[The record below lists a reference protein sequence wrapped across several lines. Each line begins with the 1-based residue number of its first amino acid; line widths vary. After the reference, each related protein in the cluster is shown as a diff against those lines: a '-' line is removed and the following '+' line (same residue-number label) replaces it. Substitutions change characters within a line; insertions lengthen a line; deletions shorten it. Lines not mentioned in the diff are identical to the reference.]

1 MRRRRDPPR
10 VRKSARIGLF
20 RLVRGMRQRRKFYF
34 TSPPD
39 SVNFTERLHAHR
51 AARRRNLEN
60 GEPKDLS
67 PKNPRRQETSHAPRV
82 NVSVLAEGRARALS
96 PGAHPSR
103 SLALRLLLPLCLLL
117 ASPLASRRA
126 AAQSSQATP
135 RQSAPA
141 PNVRPRTVG
150 TKGETARPAT
160 QPERP
165 AAQPERTPAQTN
177 NAGQANKAGAQDA
190 NGTASQDS
198 EAVGEDEVVRVNSNL
213 VIIPASVV
221 DSHGHAVTDLKVEDF
236 ELRVDGEVKQIGDLS
251 RAETPVQV
259 ALLFDNSAS
268 LSSAREFEKQ
278 AAVRFFRSVVRPIDR
293 AAVYSISTTSTL
305 SQPLTADVS
314 RLVRTVQNFG
324 KPDGA
329 TALFDAVAQASDY
342 MRPLQGRKVLVI
354 VSDGTDTVSDVSFE
368 DAVNKALRAECQ
380 VYVVQTQQV
389 EDPNLHDTVS
399 EQRMSKL
406 TEQTGGAVYVPQSV
420 ADLDAVFTQI
430 SLDIS
435 QQYLLGYY
443 PQDERHDNFFRF
455 ISVRIKTRPALRV
468 RARKGFYPASAR
480 NSSAPDELAGGIST
494 VPQNSSRPEYVASE
508 AARPANIPATQRR
521 SSGGNLAKRDDNS
534 GRKIGPDGP
543 DDDDRPKPTPSAS
556 DDTAPTFTLTTVAA
570 SSTTVAASSSAPS
583 PAPTTSEPS
592 AMSGST
598 NLFSAANTAAP
609 STNIPTFATNSPSA
623 TPSPMPQPLNAPA
636 TFKAVAEAT
645 PQPRPAPTSAD
656 SHTAT
661 AASEQKPATSG
672 QRASAS
678 EQKASASEQKA
689 EARSKTPAS
698 GGVLNG
704 KAISLPRPVYP
715 ASARNAGASGK
726 VVVEVTIN
734 EEGKVVEA
742 HAVSGHPMLQ
752 QAAVQ
757 AARLAKFSP
766 AMLSGQPVKV
776 TGTISYTFVWQ

>member
-1 MRRRRDPPR
+1 MRRRRGPPR
-10 VRKSARIGLF
+10 VGKSARIGLF

-34 TSPPD
+34 TSTPD
-39 SVNFTERLHAHR
+39 SVNFTERLHARR

-60 GEPKDLS
+60 GESKDLS
-67 PKNPRRQETSHAPRV
+67 PKNPRRQETSHAPRAG
-82 NVSVLAEGRARALS
+82 VSVLAEGSARSLS
-96 PGAHPSR
+96 PDAHPSR
-103 SLALRLLLPLCLLL
+103 ALALRLLLPLCLLL
-117 ASPLASRRA
+117 ASQLAARRA

-135 RQSAPA
+135 QQSAPT
-141 PNVRPRTVG
+141 VRPRTVG
-150 TKGETARPAT
+150 TKDERARPAT

-165 AAQPERTPAQTN
+165 AAQPERTPAQTDSSG
-177 NAGQANKAGAQDA
+177 AGQANKAGAQDT
-190 NGTASQDS
+190 NQTSSQDA

-221 DSHGHAVTDLKVEDF
+221 DSRGHAVTDLKVEDF

-278 AAVRFFRSVVRPIDR
+278 AAVRFFQSVVRPIDR

-305 SQPLTADVS
+305 SQPLTADVP

-329 TALFDAVAQASDY
+329 TALFDAIAQASDY

-399 EQRMSKL
+399 EQRMYKL

-430 SLDIS
+430 SLDLS

-443 PQDERHDNFFRF
+443 PQDERRDNFFRF
-455 ISVRIKTRPALRV
+455 ISVRVKTRPALRV

-480 NSSAPDELAGGIST
+480 NSSAPAELVGGMST
-494 VPQNSSRPEYVASE
+494 VPQNSPRPEYA
-508 AARPANIPATQRR
+508 AGAPARPANLPAAQKRP
-521 SSGGNLAKRDDNS
+521 SGGGNLAKRDDNS
-534 GRKIGPDGP
+534 GRKLGPDGP
-543 DDDDRPKPTPSAS
+543 DEDDRPKPTANAS

-570 SSTTVAASSSAPS
+570 SSPAPS
-583 PAPTTSEPS
+583 PAPTTFEP
-592 AMSGST
+592 AATSGST
-598 NLFSAANTAAP
+598 NLFSAANTPATSTNSPTAAP
-609 STNIPTFATNSPSA
+609 SLQPSNTQA
-623 TPSPMPQPLNAPA
+623 L
-636 TFKAVAEAT
+636 AEAT
-645 PQPRPAPTSAD
+645 PQPRPTPAD
-656 SHTAT
+656 SRTAT
-661 AASEQKPATSG
+661 EASEQKPAASG
-672 QRASAS
+672 
-678 EQKASASEQKA
+678 QKA

>member
-1 MRRRRDPPR
+1 MRRRRGPSR

-20 RLVRGMRQRRKFYF
+20 RLVRGMRQRRKFHF
-34 TSPPD
+34 TSTPD
-39 SVNFTERLHAHR
+39 SVNFTERLHACR

-82 NVSVLAEGRARALS
+82 DVSVRAKGGARALS
-96 PGAHPSR
+96 VGAPPSR
-103 SLALRLLLPLCLLL
+103 SRALRLLLPLCLLL
-117 ASPLASRRA
+117 ASPLAPRRA

-150 TKGETARPAT
+150 TKGETARPAM

-177 NAGQANKAGAQDA
+177 NAGQANKTSAQDA

-314 RLVRTVQNFG
+314 RLVRTIQNFG

-329 TALFDAVAQASDY
+329 TALFDAVAQAADY

-420 ADLDAVFTQI
+420 EDLDAVFTQI

-494 VPQNSSRPEYVASE
+494 VPQNSSRPEYVASD
-508 AARPANIPATQRR
+508 AARPANISAAQRR
-521 SSGGNLAKRDDNS
+521 SSGGNLAKRDNNS

-570 SSTTVAASSSAPS
+570 SSSAPS

-598 NLFSAANTAAP
+598 NLFSAANPAAP
-609 STNIPTFATNSPSA
+609 ATNIPTSATNSPSA
-623 TPSPMPQPLNAPA
+623 SPSSTPQPLNASA
-636 TFKAVAEAT
+636 TLKAAAEAT
-645 PQPRPAPTSAD
+645 PQPRPTSTLAD
-656 SHTAT
+656 SHAAT
-661 AASEQKPATSG
+661 NASEQKPATSV
-672 QRASAS
+672 QKASAS

-689 EARSKTPAS
+689 EARPRTPTS
-698 GGVLNG
+698 SGVLNG